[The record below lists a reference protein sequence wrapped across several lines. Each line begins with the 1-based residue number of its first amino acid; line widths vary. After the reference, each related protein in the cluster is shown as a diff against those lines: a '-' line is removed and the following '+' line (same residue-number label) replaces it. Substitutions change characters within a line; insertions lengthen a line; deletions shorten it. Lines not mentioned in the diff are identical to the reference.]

1 MELLDEFS
9 PDIILLDMRIPD
21 MEGVDVLKAIK
32 ERKPSV
38 SVVVLTGWGSISNAV
53 ETMKLGAEHY
63 LTKPVALPELDLTLD
78 RIIEIRRLRL
88 EKQYYQRRMS
98 RVIAGV
104 SHETTRLHHVI
115 DLMAENADT
124 TVLLLGESG
133 TGKGLVAE
141 EIHHRSS
148 RRERPFL
155 HINCSAMP
163 EPLLESEL
171 FGHERGA
178 FTGAHETKP
187 GLIEVAD
194 GGTVFLDEVADLPLS
209 IQPKLL
215 RMIETHAFKRVG
227 GTREMQVDVRV
238 IAASNRD
245 LAARVSAGVF
255 REDLYYR
262 LNVFPVEIP
271 PLRERPDDIP
281 AIARHFVSEYNR
293 ILGKSIDGFSEE
305 ALALMK
311 RYVWPGNVRELK
323 NVVERA
329 MVLTKEPVMDADLL
343 PAEIAIGRG
352 DYTRPGLGEN
362 RRRDAPKTLEEVER
376 EYILKVLESEN
387 NNRTRAAKVLGIARS
402 TLLEKLKK
410 YGTPTLFT

>member
-215 RMIETHAFKRVG
+215 RMI
-227 GTREMQVDVRV
+227 
-238 IAASNRD
+238 
-245 LAARVSAGVF
+245 
-255 REDLYYR
+255 
-262 LNVFPVEIP
+262 
-271 PLRERPDDIP
+271 
-281 AIARHFVSEYNR
+281 
-293 ILGKSIDGFSEE
+293 
-305 ALALMK
+305 
-311 RYVWPGNVRELK
+311 
-323 NVVERA
+323 
-329 MVLTKEPVMDADLL
+329 
-343 PAEIAIGRG
+343 
-352 DYTRPGLGEN
+352 
-362 RRRDAPKTLEEVER
+362 
-376 EYILKVLESEN
+376 
-387 NNRTRAAKVLGIARS
+387 
-402 TLLEKLKK
+402 
-410 YGTPTLFT
+410 